1 MTHQQTPLWASF
13 VVFIVIM
20 LALDLGL
27 FQRRKQAMSMK
38 QSLIWCGVWASLA
51 MLFNIGIFLFHPRGT
66 DAGLE
71 FFTGYVTEQS
81 LSFDNIF
88 VFIVLF
94 GYFKVPRVYQ
104 YKVLFWGVLGA
115 VIFRGI
121 FILGGLALM
130 SRFQWMIYVF
140 GGFLVLTGISM
151 VRKDQEKE
159 IHPDKNLATRVFRRF
174 FRVTRDYR
182 RDRFFVWENEKI
194 LVTPL
199 LMVLIAIEST
209 DIVFATD
216 SIPAIFA
223 ITPDPFIVFSSNIL
237 ALIGIRSLYFAVAGL
252 MRNFYFLH
260 YGFASILVM
269 LGAKMLLSRVV
280 HVPTALSLV
289 LIVFILLFCVIISL
303 LRPRKA
309 DLKRIFGLTAQL
321 GLIPFRR
328 LLVIEN
334 IIDHGDKLVREVM
347 RPRSSVVVIRLN
359 SPWNENARLLRET
372 RFSRYPIVEADGS
385 RPLGVLHVMD
395 LALTEGRQEPD
406 AAQLRELARSGLE
419 LREDLSLAE
428 TAPLF
433 RRHSN
438 EMGIILNPGGEWT
451 GIVTIEDLFE
461 QLVGEIE
468 DESSIAR
475 GETPM
480 SIGDALNPACI
491 VLNLHA
497 GSMSEAIENIIGAIP
512 KLELPIDSQTML
524 SALMQHAPKVPIY
537 LEEGVAVL
545 HARLEGLDQP
555 MFVFAR
561 SEEGVELGPTQH
573 AQLFFLALCPIQTP
587 NLEARLFAS
596 ISRLIDSE
604 ILLHRLREAQTP
616 EEVIETIRVGEQILP
631 A

>member
-1 MTHQQTPLWASF
+1 MTHQQTLLWASF

-27 FQRRKQAMSMK
+27 FQHGKQAMSMK

-51 MLFNIGIFLFHPRGT
+51 MLFNIGVFLFHPRGT

-115 VIFRGI
+115 VTFRAI
-121 FILGGLALM
+121 FILAGLSLM
-130 SRFQWMIYVF
+130 SRFHWMIYVF

-159 IHPDKNLATRVFRRF
+159 IHPDKNLVMRAFRRF
-174 FRVTRDYR
+174 LRVTPDYHR
-182 RDRFFVWENEKI
+182 GRFFAWENGKL

-223 ITPDPFIVFSSNIL
+223 ITSDPFIVFSSNIL

-269 LGAKMLLSRVV
+269 LGAKMLLTRVV
-280 HVPTALSLV
+280 QVPTALSLV
-289 LIVFILLFCVIISL
+289 LIVFILLLCVIVSL

-359 SPWNENARLLRET
+359 SPWNENARLLRQT
-372 RFSRYPIVEADGS
+372 RFSRYPIVEADGA
-385 RPLGVLHVMD
+385 RPLGILHVMD
-395 LALTEGRQEPD
+395 LVVSESRQEPD
-406 AAQLRELARSGLE
+406 AAQLRELARSGLV

-480 SIGDALNPACI
+480 SIGDALSPACI

-512 KLELPIDSQTML
+512 KQELPIDSQTIL
-524 SALMQHAPKVPIY
+524 SALMQHASKVPIY

-555 MFVFAR
+555 IFVFAR
-561 SEEGVELGPTQH
+561 SEEGVELGATQH

-596 ISRLIDSE
+596 ITRLIDSE
-604 ILLHRLREAQTP
+604 ILLHRLRDVQTP

>member
-1 MTHQQTPLWASF
+1 MMHQQILLWASF
-13 VVFIVIM
+13 VAFIVIM

-27 FQRRKQAMSMK
+27 FQRGKQLMSIK

-51 MLFNIGIFLFHPRGT
+51 MLFNIGVFLFHPRGT

-71 FFTGYVTEQS
+71 FFTGYLTEES

-88 VFIVLF
+88 VFLVLF
-94 GYFKVPRVYQ
+94 GYFKVPPVYQ
-104 YKVLFWGVLGA
+104 HKVLFWGVLGA
-115 VIFRGI
+115 VIFRAI

-130 SRFQWMIYVF
+130 SRFRWMIYVF

-159 IHPDKNLATRVFRRF
+159 IHPDKNLVMRAFRRF
-174 FRVTRDYR
+174 FRVTPDYH
-182 RDRFFVWENEKI
+182 RDRFFAWENGKL

-216 SIPAIFA
+216 SLPAIFA
-223 ITPDPFIVFSSNIL
+223 ITPDPFLVFSSNIL
-237 ALIGIRSLYFAVAGL
+237 ALIGIRSLYFAVAGF

-260 YGFASILVM
+260 FGFASILVM
-269 LGAKMLLSRVV
+269 LGTKMLLSHVV
-280 HVPTALSLV
+280 QVPIALSLV
-289 LIVFILLFCVIISL
+289 LIVFILLLCVIISL

-309 DLKRIFGLTAQL
+309 DLKRIFARAEQL

-334 IIDHGDKLVREVM
+334 MLDHPDKPVREVM
-347 RPRSSVVVIRLN
+347 RPRSSVAVIRLN

-372 RFSRYPIVEADGS
+372 RFSRYPIVEADGA
-385 RPLGVLHVMD
+385 RPLGILHVMD
-395 LALTEGRQEPD
+395 LALAESPQEPD
-406 AAQLRELARSGLE
+406 AAQLKELARSGLE

-461 QLVGEIE
+461 ELVGEIE

-475 GETPM
+475 GETSM
-480 SIGDALNPACI
+480 SIADALSPARI
-491 VLNLHA
+491 VLNLQA
-497 GSMSEAIENIIGAIP
+497 GSMPEAIENIIGAIP
-512 KLELPIDSQTML
+512 KQELPIDSQTL
-524 SALMQHAPKVPIY
+524 VRALMQRASKVPIY
-537 LEEGVAVL
+537 LEKGVAVA

-555 MFVFAR
+555 MLVFAR
-561 SEEGVELGPTQH
+561 SEEGVELGATQH
-573 AQLFFLALCPIQTP
+573 AQLFFLALCPIQTR
-587 NLEARLFAS
+587 NLEVRLFAS
-596 ISRLIDSE
+596 ITRLIDSE
-604 ILLHRLREAQTP
+604 FVLHRLREARTS

-631 A
+631 V

>member
-1 MTHQQTPLWASF
+1 MMHQQILLWASF
-13 VVFIVIM
+13 VAFIVIM

-27 FQRRKQAMSMK
+27 FQRGKQLMSIK

-51 MLFNIGIFLFHPRGT
+51 MLFNIGVFLFHPRGT

-71 FFTGYVTEQS
+71 FFTGYLTEES

-88 VFIVLF
+88 VFLVLF
-94 GYFKVPRVYQ
+94 GYFKVPPVYQ
-104 YKVLFWGVLGA
+104 HKVLFWGVLGA
-115 VIFRGI
+115 VIFRAI

-130 SRFQWMIYVF
+130 SRFRWMIYVF

-159 IHPDKNLATRVFRRF
+159 IHPDKNLVMRAFRRF
-174 FRVTRDYR
+174 FRVTPDYH
-182 RDRFFVWENEKI
+182 RDRFFAWENGKL

-216 SIPAIFA
+216 SLPAIFA
-223 ITPDPFIVFSSNIL
+223 ITPDPFLVFSSNIL
-237 ALIGIRSLYFAVAGL
+237 ALIGIRSLYFAVAGF

-260 YGFASILVM
+260 FGFASILVM
-269 LGAKMLLSRVV
+269 LGTKMLLSHVV
-280 HVPTALSLV
+280 QVPIALSLV
-289 LIVFILLFCVIISL
+289 LIVFILLLCVIISL

-309 DLKRIFGLTAQL
+309 DLKRIFARAEQL

-334 IIDHGDKLVREVM
+334 MLDHADKPVREVM
-347 RPRSSVVVIRLN
+347 RPRSSVAVIRLN

-372 RFSRYPIVEADGS
+372 RFSRYPIVEADGA
-385 RPLGVLHVMD
+385 RPLGILHVMD
-395 LALTEGRQEPD
+395 LALAESPQEPD
-406 AAQLRELARSGLE
+406 AAQLKELARSGLE

-461 QLVGEIE
+461 ELVGEIE

-475 GETPM
+475 GETSM
-480 SIGDALNPACI
+480 SIADALSPARI
-491 VLNLHA
+491 VLNLQA
-497 GSMSEAIENIIGAIP
+497 GSMPEAIENIIGAIP
-512 KLELPIDSQTML
+512 KQELPIDSQTL
-524 SALMQHAPKVPIY
+524 VRALMQRASKVPIY
-537 LEEGVAVL
+537 LEKGVAVA

-555 MFVFAR
+555 MLVFAR
-561 SEEGVELGPTQH
+561 SEEGVELGATQH
-573 AQLFFLALCPIQTP
+573 AQLFFLALCPIQTR
-587 NLEARLFAS
+587 NLEVRLFAS
-596 ISRLIDSE
+596 ITRLIDSE
-604 ILLHRLREAQTP
+604 FVLHRLREARTS

-631 A
+631 V

>member
-1 MTHQQTPLWASF
+1 MMHQQTFLWAGF
-13 VVFIVIM
+13 VAFILIM

-27 FQRRKQAMSMK
+27 FRRGKQVMSMK

-51 MLFNIGIFLFHPRGT
+51 MLFNIGVFLFHPRGT

-88 VFIVLF
+88 VFLVLF

-104 YKVLFWGVLGA
+104 VKVLFWGVLGA

-130 SRFQWMIYVF
+130 SRFHWMIYVF

-159 IHPDKNLATRVFRRF
+159 IHPEKNLVMRVFRRL
-174 FRVTRDYR
+174 FRVTPDYH
-182 RDRFFVWENEKI
+182 RDRFFARENGKL

-199 LMVLIAIEST
+199 LMVLIAVEST

-252 MRNFYFLH
+252 MRSFYFLH

-269 LGAKMLLSRVV
+269 LGAKMLLSHVV
-280 HVPTALSLV
+280 QVPIALSLV
-289 LIVFILLFCVIISL
+289 LIVFILLLCVIISL
-303 LRPRKA
+303 LRPRKG

-347 RPRSSVVVIRLN
+347 RPRSSVAVIRLN

-372 RFSRYPIVEADGS
+372 RFSRYPIVEADGA
-385 RPLGVLHVMD
+385 RPLGILHVMD
-395 LALTEGRQEPD
+395 LALAEIRHEPD
-406 AAQLRELARSGLE
+406 AAQLKELARSGLE

-461 QLVGEIE
+461 QVFGEIE

-475 GETPM
+475 DETPM
-480 SIGDALNPACI
+480 SIGDALSPARI
-491 VLNLHA
+491 VLNLQA
-497 GSMSEAIENIIGAIP
+497 GSMPEAIENIIDAIP
-512 KLELPIDSQTML
+512 KQELPIDSQTIP
-524 SALMQHAPKVPIY
+524 SALMQHASKVPIY
-537 LEEGVAVL
+537 LAKGVAVP

-561 SEEGVELGPTQH
+561 SEEGVELGATQH
-573 AQLFFLALCPIQTP
+573 AQLFFVALCPIQTP

-596 ISRLIDSE
+596 ITRLIDSE
-604 ILLHRLREAQTP
+604 FVLHRLREAQTP
-616 EEVIETIRVGEQILP
+616 EEVIETIRVGEIILP
-631 A
+631 V

>member
-1 MTHQQTPLWASF
+1 MIDQQTLLWASF
-13 VVFIVIM
+13 VAFIVIM

-27 FQRRKQAMSMK
+27 FQRGKQVMSMK

-51 MLFNIGIFLFHPRGT
+51 MLFNIGVFLFHPRGT

-71 FFTGYVTEQS
+71 FFTAYVTEQS

-94 GYFKVPRVYQ
+94 GYFNVPRVYQ

-130 SRFQWMIYVF
+130 SRFYWMIYVF
-140 GGFLVLTGISM
+140 GGFLVFTGISM

-159 IHPDKNLATRVFRRF
+159 IHPDKNLVMRAFRRF
-174 FRVTRDYR
+174 LRVTPNYH
-182 RDRFFVWENEKI
+182 RDRFFAWENGKL

-223 ITPDPFIVFSSNIL
+223 ITPDPFIIFSSNIL

-269 LGAKMLLSRVV
+269 LGAKMLLSHVV
-280 HVPTALSLV
+280 QVPTALSLV
-289 LIVFILLFCVIISL
+289 LIVFILLLCVIISL

-347 RPRSSVVVIRLN
+347 RPRSSVAVIRLN

-372 RFSRYPIVEADGS
+372 RFSRYPIVEADS
-385 RPLGVLHVMD
+385 ARPLGILHVMD
-395 LALTEGRQEPD
+395 LALAESRQEPD

-428 TAPLF
+428 TAPFF

-438 EMGIILNPGGEWT
+438 EMGIIFNPGGEWT

-480 SIGDALNPACI
+480 SIGDALSPARI
-491 VLNLHA
+491 VLNLQA
-497 GSMSEAIENIIGAIP
+497 RSMSEAIENIIGAIP
-512 KLELPIDSQTML
+512 KQELPIDSQTML
-524 SALMQHAPKVPIY
+524 SALMQHASKAPIY
-537 LEEGVAVL
+537 LEEGVAVS

-555 MFVFAR
+555 MLVFAR
-561 SEEGVELGPTQH
+561 SEEGVELSATQH

-596 ISRLIDSE
+596 ITRLIDSE
-604 ILLHRLREAQTP
+604 FVLHRLHEARTP
-616 EEVIETIRVGEQILP
+616 DEVIETIRVGEQILP
-631 A
+631 V